1 MGKANVAQTPS
12 SCRTLPA
19 KSVVDPDS
27 LNPDPDTDSDPAFK
41 VNSDPCGDFILRL
54 MSAHLVILGRV
65 IPSPP
70 PVDMKQYRYSN
81 VDNSHPHILNYHEK
95 VSGYAPL

>member
-1 MGKANVAQTPS
+1 M
-12 SCRTLPA
+12 
-19 KSVVDPDS
+19 DPDL
-27 LNPDPDTDSDPAFK
+27 LNSDPDTDLDPAFQ
-41 VNSDPCGDFILRL
+41 VNTDPCDGFFWRL
-54 MSAHLVILGRV
+54 MSSHLAILWRV

-70 PVDMKQYRYSN
+70 PVDMKQFRYSN